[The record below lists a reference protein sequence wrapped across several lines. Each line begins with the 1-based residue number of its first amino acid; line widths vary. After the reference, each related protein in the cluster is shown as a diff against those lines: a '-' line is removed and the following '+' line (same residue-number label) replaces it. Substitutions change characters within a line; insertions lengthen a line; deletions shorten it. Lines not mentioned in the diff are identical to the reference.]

1 MSATIETLPSEIL
14 QIITEYIAS
23 PKSSHLSAFSRCS
36 KTCHEAAART
46 LYACIRL
53 HVTIPEPRNLTRSS
67 QDIFSDVP
75 LLDSEVGCWDELL
88 TRHNAHGR
96 VRSLEV
102 NEYCITEQS
111 SNAHGRAH
119 HFHHLDH
126 LDSQDEFADP
136 WRGSLRMPCCLK
148 QADYPTYAEEE
159 AAWSV
164 LSNFMHQLTTLTDIY
179 FNCSRPPP
187 RCVLEPV
194 QKLRTRPNIH
204 LASFWFRNFLRDSDG
219 PMELPMLLSQQLR
232 SIRARSCGYTS
243 NGDEDYTHEGI
254 LCLANGLNSGIRDL
268 SLLTDLE
275 GLPQGMAGAVSD
287 RTRRAPWDGFQDA
300 TAMESKQSAK
310 LASFELGGS
319 GPVYLELLETSFRRC
334 DMSNLTLLKLRIPTT
349 HKGLGWVAEN
359 VSLPSLRVLVLGV
372 DHSRLQDFECGDHD
386 LASTFLDSVP
396 PLVALRF
403 VSDIDEATFQVLL
416 KRHGPSLR
424 RLWFPPPQ
432 TQSKIFV
439 DSSQVIAIGESC
451 RRLED
456 LALSIPRSM
465 GDEKEVHMYR
475 ALGSLPR
482 LQTLSLAL
490 DCEDVSL
497 DLQAPGYEPTIIYP
511 SFDDFDREFLETFA
525 ATGAGHGRQPRKGHI
540 RLAMLNAAIDET
552 LARSI
557 FDTISDAKPIGDRTL
572 PFERLELAPFRGAYT
587 EEAGEAIDVVAQ
599 WWLVERDERA
609 DYRDHIIATENRCAE
624 DATEG
629 ERGQQ
634 AWLDPEIKSI
644 FRKIWPGSPDQAS
657 DWTLD
662 WTSLP
667 LALGL
672 PSRV

>member
-14 QIITEYIAS
+14 HLITEYIAS
-23 PKSSHLSAFSRCS
+23 PKNCHLSAFSRCS

-53 HVTIPEPRNLTRSS
+53 HVSIPEPRNLIRSS
-67 QDIFSDVP
+67 QDIFSDVS
-75 LLDSEVGCWDELL
+75 LLDIEVGCWDDLL

-111 SNAHGRAH
+111 SNAHGRSH
-119 HFHHLDH
+119 HFHHIDH

-148 QADYPTYAEEE
+148 QANYPTYDEEE

-164 LSNFMHQLTTLTDIY
+164 LSAFMHQLSTLTDIY
-179 FNCSRPPP
+179 FNCSRPLP
-187 RCVLEPV
+187 RCILEPV
-194 QKLRTRPNIH
+194 QRLKTRPNIH
-204 LASFWFRNFLRDSDG
+204 LASFWFRDFLRDSDG
-219 PMELPMLLSQQLR
+219 AMELPMLLSSQLR

-243 NGDEDYTHEGI
+243 NGDVDYTHEGV
-254 LCLANGLNSGIRDL
+254 LCLTNGLNSGIRDL

-275 GLPQGMAGAVSD
+275 GLPQRMAGALSH
-287 RTRRAPWDGFQDA
+287 RTERAPWDGFQDA
-300 TAMESKQSAK
+300 NTMATKQSAK
-310 LASFELGGS
+310 LASFELGGN
-319 GPVYLELLETSFRRC
+319 GPVYLELLETSFRHC
-334 DMSNLTLLKLRIPTT
+334 DMSNLTLLKLRIPPT

-386 LASTFLDSVP
+386 LTSTFLDSVP
-396 PLVALRF
+396 PLEALRF
-403 VSDIDEATFQVLL
+403 VSDINEATFEVLL
-416 KRHGPSLR
+416 KRHGQSLR

-432 TQSKIFV
+432 TNSKIFA
-439 DSSQVIAIGESC
+439 DSSQVDDISEYC

-465 GDEKEVHMYR
+465 GDAKEVQMYR

-497 DLQAPGYEPTIIYP
+497 DLQAPGFGPTSILP
-511 SFDDFDREFLETFA
+511 SFDDFDQEFSETFA
-525 ATGAGHGRQPRKGHI
+525 AQRTGYGRRPRKGHI
-540 RLAMLNAAIDET
+540 RLAMLNAALDED

-557 FDTISDAKPIGDRTL
+557 FDTISDAKPKGDRTL

-587 EEAGEAIDVVAQ
+587 EEASEAIDAVSQ
-599 WWLVERDERA
+599 WWLVERDPRA
-609 DYRDHIIATENRCAE
+609 DHRHHIIATENRFTE
-624 DATEG
+624 DLTEEYSPPAG
-629 ERGQQ
+629 
-634 AWLDPEIKSI
+634 LDPGIESI
-644 FRKIWPGSPDQAS
+644 FRKVWPKNPDKAS

-667 LALGL
+667 LALEL
-672 PSRV
+672 PSRD

>member
-14 QIITEYIAS
+14 QLITEYIAS
-23 PKSSHLSAFSRCS
+23 PKNCHLSAFSRCS

-46 LYACIRL
+46 LYACIHL
-53 HVTIPEPRNLTRSS
+53 HVSIPEPRNLIRSS
-67 QDIFSDVP
+67 QDIFSDVS
-75 LLDSEVGCWDELL
+75 LLDIEVGCWDDLL
-88 TRHNAHGR
+88 TRQNAHGR

-111 SNAHGRAH
+111 SNAHGRSH

-136 WRGSLRMPCCLK
+136 WRGSLRMPCCMK
-148 QADYPTYAEEE
+148 QANYPSYDEEE

-187 RCVLEPV
+187 RCILELV
-194 QKLRTRPNIH
+194 QRLKTRPNIH
-204 LASFWFRNFLRDSDG
+204 LSSFWFRDFLRDSDG
-219 PMELPMLLSQQLR
+219 IMELPILLSSQLR

-243 NGDEDYTHEGI
+243 EGVEDYTHEGI
-254 LCLANGLNSGIRDL
+254 LCLANGLNSGLRDL

-275 GLPQGMAGAVSD
+275 GTPQGMAGAVSH
-287 RTRRAPWDGFQDA
+287 RTERAPWKGFQDA
-300 TAMESKQSAK
+300 NAMATKQAAE
-310 LASFELGGS
+310 LASFELGGN
-319 GPVYLELLETSFRRC
+319 GPVYLELLKASFERC
-334 DMSNLTLLKLRIPTT
+334 NMSNLTLLKLRVPTT
-349 HKGLGWVAEN
+349 HKGLGWLAGN
-359 VSLPSLRVLVLGV
+359 VSLPCLKTLVLGV
-372 DHSRLQDFECGDHD
+372 DHSRLQDLEWGDYD

-396 PLVALRF
+396 PLVGLRF
-403 VSDIDEATFQVLL
+403 VSDIDPATFEVLL

-432 TQSKIFV
+432 TDSKIIF
-439 DSSQVIAIGESC
+439 DASQVADISQYC

-465 GDEKEVHMYR
+465 GDAKEVQMYR
-475 ALGSLPR
+475 GLGTLPR

-497 DLQAPGYEPTIIYP
+497 VLQAPGFGPTSILP
-511 SFDDFDREFLETFA
+511 SFDDFDQEFSETFA
-525 ATGAGHGRQPRKGHI
+525 AQRAGYGRRPRKGHI
-540 RLAMLNAAIDET
+540 RLAMLNAAIDED

-557 FDTISDAKPIGDRTL
+557 FDTISDAKPEGDRTL

-587 EEAGEAIDVVAQ
+587 EEASEVIDVVSQ
-599 WWLVERDERA
+599 WWLVERDQRA
-609 DYRDHIIATENRCAE
+609 DHRHHIIATGNRFFE
-624 DATEG
+624 DLTEEYG
-629 ERGQQ
+629 PPAG
-634 AWLDPEIKSI
+634 LDPGIESV
-644 FRKIWPGSPDQAS
+644 FRKIWPGNPDKAS

-667 LALGL
+667 LALEL
-672 PSRV
+672 PSRD